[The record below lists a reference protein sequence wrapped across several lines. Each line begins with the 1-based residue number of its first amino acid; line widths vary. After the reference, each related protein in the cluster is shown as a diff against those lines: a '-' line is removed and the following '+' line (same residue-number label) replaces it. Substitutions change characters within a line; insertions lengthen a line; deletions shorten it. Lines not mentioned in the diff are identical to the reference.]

1 MGERRTDYVHAEDAR
16 IRTVKD
22 ELEHAIGR
30 KHAPAQAA
38 VVRGHPN
45 LGVVAR
51 GDGLLLRQPVVADLW
66 DRPDPHGERPRRL
79 VRRAQ
84 RRRRRRTRGPLEHRV
99 DSALCLA
106 RAGCTRGMHAREIIR
121 SARHAPRAFN
131 TSTVHLSHLVNARR
145 GERRALGAVARG
157 VDARLAGLEVGT
169 DGDVPALSELYARRL
184 EPKPCAYRPRLA
196 AKAREVQI
204 RREWRERLACHGH

>member
-1 MGERRTDYVHAEDAR
+1 MADASTPLAMGERRTDYVHAEDAR

-121 SARHAPRAFN
+121 SARHAPRN
-131 TSTVHLSHLVNARR
+131 SSIQHNHPPSISLTWSTPVEAS
-145 GERRALGAVARG
+145 
-157 VDARLAGLEVGT
+157 AGPSVQS
-169 DGDVPALSELYARRL
+169 PAA
-184 EPKPCAYRPRLA
+184 
-196 AKAREVQI
+196 
-204 RREWRERLACHGH
+204 